1 MAAVAEGHSIGLDLA
16 DKDLGSA
23 DIDKVPLVHM
33 LAEERHMGNPVVCLL
48 VVVDIL
54 RAVAEED
61 SLVAVGMMLLVD
73 SWGPMEYDNG
83 VNILCKT
90 NLLVQYNLIELH
102 RRNATNPS
110 LVPNDPLFRN
120 ELQL

>member
-1 MAAVAEGHSIGLDLA
+1 M
-16 DKDLGSA
+16 
-23 DIDKVPLVHM
+23 
-33 LAEERHMGNPVVCLL
+33 
-48 VVVDIL
+48 
-54 RAVAEED
+54 
-61 SLVAVGMMLLVD
+61 
-73 SWGPMEYDNG
+73 WGPMEYDNG

-120 ELQL
+120 AASVVIGEALETLFYTL